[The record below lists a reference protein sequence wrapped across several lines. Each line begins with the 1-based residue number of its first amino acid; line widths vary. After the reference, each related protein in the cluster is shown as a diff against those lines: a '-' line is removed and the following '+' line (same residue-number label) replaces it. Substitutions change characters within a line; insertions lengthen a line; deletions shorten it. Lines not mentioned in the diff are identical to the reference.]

1 MSSSIL
7 LGLEIL
13 GGIVLLAVLVF
24 TLSKAFKYDLFYD
37 TKLGN
42 EDEGAD
48 LTTKRDNT
56 IKDDDI
62 NSYSSKKK

>member
-1 MSSSIL
+1 MNSSIL

-13 GGIVLLAVLVF
+13 VGIVLLGVLVF
-24 TLSKAFKYDLFYD
+24 ALSKAFQYDLFYD
-37 TKLGN
+37 NKLGK

>member
-1 MSSSIL
+1 MNSTIL

-24 TLSKAFKYDLFYD
+24 ALSKAFKYDLFYD
-37 TKLGN
+37 SKLGN

-48 LTTKRDNT
+48 LTTKKENT
-56 IKDDDI
+56 TKDDEI
-62 NSYSSKKK
+62 KNHSSI